1 VPDGLVNRGKGNS
14 KRDPISESALR
25 GFKYFKVLSSIL
37 QRLHLEKDHHNRKL
51 YFDQYIA
58 LFLFYFFNPIVTSL
72 RSIQQV
78 SELKRVQKV
87 LGVKRT
93 SLGSLSEASSVFDS
107 QLIAPILQQLAEQ
120 AIPLETDTKLKD
132 VEQMLVAVDGTLLP
146 ALPKML
152 WALWLDDE
160 HRAAKLHLEFDIIK
174 GIPVRAEV
182 TDANAN
188 EKDNLRKS
196 LRNGKL
202 YVLDAG
208 YGQYSLFEDI
218 RSARSSFVARLRD
231 NAVWQ
236 TIEEKPITE
245 SDRLASVQRDV
256 IARLGTPQCQDDL
269 SSNVRV
275 IEIYHRG
282 TSGRPR
288 RSRVSSKKTFRTTD
302 SDYTMLMVTDRMD
315 LSAETIALIYRYRWQ
330 IELFFRWFK
339 CILGCG
345 HLLSLSQN
353 GVSIQVYCALIASM
367 VITLWTGRKPTKRT
381 FEMLCYHFMGWA
393 DDKELFDHI
402 EKLKQADIT
411 KKSI

>member
-1 VPDGLVNRGKGNS
+1 MPEGSVHRGKRHKKN
-14 KRDPISESALR
+14 PIPESALR
-25 GFKYFKVLSSIL
+25 GFKYFKVLSPIL

-72 RSIQQV
+72 RAIQQV
-78 SELKRVQKV
+78 SELKKVQKV

-107 QLIAPILQQLAEQ
+107 QLITPIIQQLAEQ
-120 AIPLETDTKLKD
+120 AIPLETDSKLKNI
-132 VEQMLVAVDGTLLP
+132 EQMLVAVDGTLLP

-160 HRAAKLHLEFDIIK
+160 HRAAKLHLEFDIVK
-174 GIPVRAEV
+174 SIPVRAEV

-188 EKDNLRKS
+188 EKNNLRKS
-196 LRNGKL
+196 LGTGKL

-208 YGQYSLFEDI
+208 YGQYSLFEDVLK
-218 RSARSSFVARLRD
+218 AKSSFVARLKD

-236 TIEEKPITE
+236 TIEERPIAKT
-245 SDRLASVQRDV
+245 DRLAGVQRDMIV
-256 IARLGTPQCQDDL
+256 RLGSPQCQDDL

-282 TSGRPR
+282 LPGRPR

-302 SDYTMLMVTDRMD
+302 SDYTILLVTDRMD

-339 CILGCG
+339 CILGCS
-345 HLLSLSQN
+345 HLLALSEN

-367 VITLWTGRKPTKRT
+367 LITLWTGRKPTKRT

-393 DDKELFDHI
+393 DDEELFDHI
-402 EKLKQADIT
+402 EKLKQADNI
-411 KKSI
+411 KRII

>member
-1 VPDGLVNRGKGNS
+1 MSDGSVNKGKRHKKN
-14 KRDPISESALR
+14 PIPESVLR
-25 GFKYFKVLSSIL
+25 GFKYFKVLSPIL
-37 QRLHLEKDHHNRKL
+37 QRLHSEKSHHNREL

-58 LFLFYFFNPIVTSL
+58 LLLFYFFNPVVTSL
-72 RSIQQV
+72 RAIQQV
-78 SELKRVQKV
+78 SELKKVQQV

-93 SLGSLSEASSVFDS
+93 SLGSLSEAGNVFDS
-107 QLIAPILQQLAEQ
+107 QLIAPIIQELAER
-120 AIPLETDTKLKD
+120 AIPLEKDPKLKSI
-132 VEQMLVAVDGTLLP
+132 EQMLVAVDGTILP

-152 WALWLDDE
+152 WALWLDEE
-160 HRAAKLHLEFDIIK
+160 HRAAKLHLEFDVIK
-174 GIPVRAEV
+174 GIPVGAKV

-196 LRNGKL
+196 LSRNKL

-218 RSARSSFVARLRD
+218 RKAKSSFVARLRD

-236 TIEEKPITE
+236 NIEERPITE
-245 SDRLASVQRDV
+245 PARLAGGQRSMMV
-256 IARLGTPQCQDDL
+256 RLGSPTCQDDL

-282 TSGRPR
+282 LPGRSR
-288 RSRVSSKKTFRTTD
+288 SSRVSSKKTFRTTD
-302 SDYTMLMVTDRMD
+302 SDYTILLVTDRMD

-339 CILGCG
+339 CVLGCS
-345 HLLSLSQN
+345 HLLSLSEN

-367 VITLWTGRKPTKRT
+367 LITLWTGRKPTKRT

-393 DDKELFDHI
+393 DDEELFDHI
-402 EKLKQADIT
+402 EKLKQADNTQKNI
-411 KKSI
+411 

>member
-1 VPDGLVNRGKGNS
+1 MPDGSINNGKRQKKNQI
-14 KRDPISESALR
+14 PESALR

-58 LFLFYFFNPIVTSL
+58 LFLFYFFNPIVTGL

-78 SELKRVQKV
+78 SELKKVQKV

-93 SLGSLSEASSVFDS
+93 SLGSLSEASNVFDS
-107 QLIAPILQQLAEQ
+107 RLIAPILQQLAEQ

-132 VEQMLVAVDGTLLP
+132 IEQMLVAVDGTLIS

-174 GIPVRAEV
+174 SIPVRAEV

-196 LRNGKL
+196 LSRNKL

-218 RSARSSFVARLRD
+218 RKAKSSFVARLRD

-236 TIEEKPITE
+236 TIEERPITE
-245 SDRLASVQRDV
+245 PDRSAGVQRDV
-256 IARLGTPQCQDDL
+256 IVRLGSPQRQDDL
-269 SSNVRV
+269 SSDVRV

-282 TSGRPR
+282 TSDRPR
-288 RSRVSSKKTFRTTD
+288 QSRVSSKKTFRTTD
-302 SDYTMLMVTDRMD
+302 SDYTMLLVTDRMD
-315 LSAETIALIYRYRWQ
+315 LSAETISLIYRYRWQ

-339 CILGCG
+339 CILGCS
-345 HLLSLSQN
+345 HLLSLSEN

-367 VITLWTGRKPTKRT
+367 VITLWTGCKPTKRT

-393 DDKELFDHI
+393 DDEELLDHI
-402 EKLKQADIT
+402 EKLKQADD
-411 KKSI
+411 KKKNI

>member
-1 VPDGLVNRGKGNS
+1 MPEGSVHRGKRHEKNLI
-14 KRDPISESALR
+14 PESALR
-25 GFKYFKVLSSIL
+25 GFKYFKVLSPIL
-37 QRLHLEKDHHNRKL
+37 QRLHPEKDHHNRKL

-58 LFLFYFFNPIVTSL
+58 LFLFYFFNPIVTGL

-78 SELKRVQKV
+78 SELKKAQKV

-107 QLIAPILQQLAEQ
+107 QLIAPVIQHLAEQ
-120 AIPLETDTKLKD
+120 AIPLETDTKLKNI
-132 VEQMLVAVDGTLLP
+132 EQMLVAVDGTLLH

-188 EKDNLRKS
+188 EKANLRKS

-218 RSARSSFVARLRD
+218 SKAKSSFVARLKD

-236 TIEEKPITE
+236 TIEERPITE
-245 SDRLASVQRDV
+245 TDRLAGVQRDMIV
-256 IARLGTPQCQDDL
+256 RLGSPQCQDDL

-282 TSGRPR
+282 SSDRPR

-302 SDYTMLMVTDRMD
+302 ADYSMLLVTDRMD
-315 LSAETIALIYRYRWQ
+315 LSVETIALIYRYRWQ

-339 CILGCG
+339 CILGCS
-345 HLLSLSQN
+345 HLLSLSEN

-367 VITLWTGRKPTKRT
+367 LITLWTGRKPTKRT

-393 DDKELFDHI
+393 DDEELFDHI
-402 EKLKQADIT
+402 EKLKQADNTQKNI
-411 KKSI
+411 

>member
-1 VPDGLVNRGKGNS
+1 MPEGSVHRGKRHEKS
-14 KRDPISESALR
+14 PIPESALR

-58 LFLFYFFNPIVTSL
+58 LFLFYFFNPIVTGL

-78 SELKRVQKV
+78 SELKKVQKV

-93 SLGSLSEASSVFDS
+93 SLGSLSEAGSVFDS
-107 QLIAPILQQLAEQ
+107 QLIAPVIQQLAEQ

-132 VEQMLVAVDGTLLP
+132 IEQMLVAVDGTLLP

-188 EKDNLRKS
+188 EKANLRKS

-218 RSARSSFVARLRD
+218 RKAKSSFVARLRD

-236 TIEEKPITE
+236 TIEERPITE
-245 SDRLASVQRDV
+245 PDRSAGVQRDV
-256 IARLGTPQCQDDL
+256 IVRLGSPQRQDDL
-269 SSNVRV
+269 SSDVRV

-282 TSGRPR
+282 TSDRPR
-288 RSRVSSKKTFRTTD
+288 QSRVSSKKTFRTTD
-302 SDYTMLMVTDRMD
+302 SDYSMLLVTDRMD

-339 CILGCG
+339 CVLGCS
-345 HLLSLSQN
+345 HLLSLSEN

-367 VITLWTGRKPTKRT
+367 LITLWTGRKPTKRT

-393 DDKELFDHI
+393 DDEELFDHI
-402 EKLKQADIT
+402 GKLKQTDN
-411 KKSI
+411 KKKNI

>member
-1 VPDGLVNRGKGNS
+1 MPDGSINSGKRQKKNQI
-14 KRDPISESALR
+14 PESALR

-58 LFLFYFFNPIVTSL
+58 LFLFYFFNPIVTGL

-78 SELKRVQKV
+78 SELKKVQKV

-93 SLGSLSEASSVFDS
+93 SLGSLSEASNVFDS
-107 QLIAPILQQLAEQ
+107 RLIAPILQQLAEQ

-132 VEQMLVAVDGTLLP
+132 IEQMLVAVDGTLIS

-174 GIPVRAEV
+174 SIPVRAEV

-196 LRNGKL
+196 LSRNKL

-218 RSARSSFVARLRD
+218 RKAKSSFVARLRD

-236 TIEEKPITE
+236 TIEERPITE
-245 SDRLASVQRDV
+245 PDRSAGVQRDV
-256 IARLGTPQCQDDL
+256 IVRLGSPQRQDDL
-269 SSNVRV
+269 SSDVRV

-282 TSGRPR
+282 TSDRPR
-288 RSRVSSKKTFRTTD
+288 QSRVSSKKTFRTTD
-302 SDYTMLMVTDRMD
+302 SDYTMLLVTDRMD
-315 LSAETIALIYRYRWQ
+315 LSAETISLIYRYRWQ

-339 CILGCG
+339 CILGCS
-345 HLLSLSQN
+345 HLLSLSEN

-393 DDKELFDHI
+393 DDEELLDHI
-402 EKLKQADIT
+402 EKLKQADD
-411 KKSI
+411 KKKNI